1 MGDHKKEVPL
11 GHLLKLDSSKKHLK
25 RYNLVLVL
33 LSQRWFTSIK
43 IEESRPQAYITRPA
57 CVKYSLKSVYV
68 NNRVRWKKNSL
79 TRFSKSSSILLVPF
93 RIVPR
98 SLASLKRS
106 RKNSLWLQLSL
117 SSLPF
122 IFKKKNAP
130 NRVNAPIEQVKKDF
144 SPFDI
149 QLRSKAYNEFVRTGL
164 GDFSISTPFCTT
176 LANTAVRCR
185 SSPLSISPFIAYLRR
200 TARFMPAARFIFIK
214 KELRS
219 LKRKYFGKKEDE
231 SHCGRDSKATQ
242 GERSCVNDIWSHITF
257 TIFKKNYFKIKRQI
271 QTSKREVRQ
280 ARQAIQL
287 LPSFVYGNCSSTKR
301 RTKME

>member
-231 SHCGRDSKATQ
+231 SHCGRNTEATQ
-242 GERSCVNDIWSHITF
+242 RQRPEANYIWSDMPIAVLQEGHT
-257 TIFKKNYFKIKRQI
+257 KVQRQI
-271 QTSKREVRQ
+271 PTNTRQEREN
-280 ARQAIQL
+280 
-287 LPSFVYGNCSSTKR
+287 G
-301 RTKME
+301 